1 MTRPSLTYVDSTIL
15 LALISAGPTG
25 DAVRRWFRLSTDAWI
40 SSEIALTRTL
50 INLPS
55 GREGNPD
62 APDLLRALHAGVAI
76 RPLPLRLLCRTPLPY
91 RRTRGAQEALAI
103 ADALELASARLWRCG
118 WLISN
123 CETLQQAAQAAG
135 LSSFGIG
142 APPATAP
149 TATATVGD
157 WPRRSPIQP

>member
-15 LALISAGPTG
+15 QALISAGPTG

-50 INLPS
+50 LALPS
-55 GREGNPD
+55 GHEGSQE
-62 APDLLRALHAGVAI
+62 APGLLRALHAGVAI
-76 RPLPLRLLCRTPLPY
+76 RPLPLRLLCRTPLPH
-91 RRTRGAQEALAI
+91 RRTLGAPHALAI
-103 ADALELASARLWRCG
+103 ADALELASARLWRCR

-123 CETLQQAAQAAG
+123 CEAVQRAAQAAG

-142 APPATAP
+142 APPAAGP

-157 WPRRSPIQP
+157 WPRRSPIPP

>member
-50 INLPS
+50 MNLPS
-55 GREGNPD
+55 GREGNPG
-62 APDLLRALHAGVAI
+62 AQDLLRALHAGVAI
-76 RPLPLRLLCRTPLPY
+76 RPLPLRRLCRTPLPY
-91 RRTRGAQEALAI
+91 RRTRGAPEALAI
-103 ADALELASARLWRCG
+103 ADALELASARLWRCS

-123 CETLQQAAQAAG
+123 SEMLQEAAQAAG
-135 LSSFGIG
+135 LSCFGIG
-142 APPATAP
+142 AAPAAAP

-157 WPRRSPIQP
+157 